1 MTTGYL
7 EEERDQEE
15 ALLQT
20 DVEPIPQDI
29 LKKYILFSKSRV
41 SWNTTAE
48 HNSCHTIE
56 MNLDKSKTWNGKRKS
71 VKNVFWFET
80 RIYGNWIHP
89 NYSQT
94 HWICY

>member
-1 MTTGYL
+1 MITDNL

-41 SWNTTAE
+41 S
-48 HNSCHTIE
+48 
-56 MNLDKSKTWNGKRKS
+56 
-71 VKNVFWFET
+71 
-80 RIYGNWIHP
+80 
-89 NYSQT
+89 
-94 HWICY
+94 